1 MAEEEIGMRGL
12 CDEIKWFLR
21 HKSFLGALILTGVCS
36 YGFEITHPSVGIDD
50 TAVSLYLSD
59 GLEVVMGRW
68 TLFLINKVFHLSEFT
83 PFMLELVGVLLLMTA
98 AVLFCVLLRR
108 LFGDGVGIWGY
119 TVFACVFLSNPLI
132 SEVYVYY
139 YHDGVDLGYV
149 LTALALL
156 AFMDGMESGTGKKKR
171 LLCFTVSM
179 LLTWVAVGCYESLL
193 ILYILGILVI
203 LFLRGMTGRDQLK
216 SKHVLIYL
224 TIGAGL
230 SAGIVVLRSFMIA
243 LVTKVFG
250 LEGVLGMMK
259 QRSIL
264 EMLVLFRDREGIQN
278 LIMLLK
284 RFWVVFHLNAAV
296 FLPITVYEIAIL
308 TFGAYSLWLAIK
320 KKNLWYPIL
329 FAGMYITPVLLTIAE
344 AKITAYRSCQ
354 YLPWFAALGIFLL
367 FRLISGDGRRRA
379 GRAAALIMAAVLVWN
394 QAYTMNLY
402 FYVDWQKYENTKD
415 VLFEA
420 AHRIEREYG
429 NDIPVVFTGHYS
441 TPHSLLTDFY
451 IWYGAPRFRFIAA
464 VMDTVDPYLKDKYS
478 TPYGYSYIGEANNPF
493 IQWALDA
500 FDKTNRE
507 MHAFLRMHGHSFPLV
522 TDSAVIDAA
531 EKLGESMPEFPREG
545 SIVNCGDY
553 IVVHF

>member
-1 MAEEEIGMRGL
+1 MRNL
-12 CDEIKWFLR
+12 CDELKWFLR
-21 HKSFLGALILTGVCS
+21 HKGFAAALILTGVFA

-119 TVFACVFLSNPLI
+119 AVFACVFLSNPII

-149 LTALALL
+149 LIALALL
-156 AFMDGMESGTGKKKR
+156 AFMDGMEKSGTKEKWNKGKR
-171 LLCFTVSM
+171 ALRFGASM
-179 LLTWVAVGCYESLL
+179 LLTWAAVGCYESLL
-193 ILYILGILVI
+193 ILYILGILTV
-203 LFLRGMTGRDQLK
+203 LFLRGMTGKDELK

-224 TIGAGL
+224 AIGAGL
-230 SAGIVVLRSFMIA
+230 SAGSVCLRSVMIA

-250 LEGVLGMMK
+250 LEGVLGAMK
-259 QRSIL
+259 QRSML
-264 EMLVLFRDREGIQN
+264 EMLVLFRDREGIEN

-284 RFWVVFHLNAAV
+284 RFWVVYHVNAAV
-296 FLPITVYEIAIL
+296 YLPVTVYEIAIV
-308 TFGAYSLWLAIK
+308 TFGVFSVCLAIK
-320 KKNLWYPIL
+320 KKNLWYPVL
-329 FAGMYITPVLLTIAE
+329 FAGMYITPVLLTVAE
-344 AKITAYRSCQ
+344 ARTTAYRSCQ
-354 YLPWFAALGIFLL
+354 YLPFYAASGIFLL
-367 FRLISGDGRRRA
+367 YRLISGSGRRRA
-379 GRAAALIMAAVLVWN
+379 GKAAALIMAAVLVWN

-415 VLFEA
+415 VLFAA
-420 AHRIEREYG
+420 AHEIEREYG

-441 TPHSLLTDFY
+441 TPHSLLAEYY
-451 IWYGAPRFRFIAA
+451 IWYGAPRYRMIAS
-464 VMDTVDPYLKDKYS
+464 VMDIVDPYLKDKYS

-493 IQWALDA
+493 IQWAFDA
-500 FDKTNRE
+500 FDGTNRE
-507 MHAFLRMHGHSFPLV
+507 MHAFLRMHGHAFPLV
-522 TDSAVIDAA
+522 TDSAIMEAA
-531 EKLGESMPEFPREG
+531 EKMGESMPDFPREG

-553 IVVHF
+553 IVVNF